1 MNLLLGV
8 AQLRAIEHEAAS
20 ALPPRTLMTR
30 AADAVMR
37 HALGLSEGPFLVFA
51 GPGNNGG
58 DALEAAA
65 LLARAH
71 RQVQV
76 VMLGAPESLP
86 ADAAVSWQ
94 HCQQAGVPVTH
105 AVPAA
110 IDAPVVIDGL
120 FGIGLARALMGP
132 FAEAIQRI
140 NASRAQIIAIDVPSG
155 IDADTGAV
163 VGSPHGCAVRAQ
175 TTLTFIA
182 DKPGLHT
189 GDGIDCAGTVIV
201 DPLGIAPALVWAH
214 ADRAGALNAPEC
226 FLHALQPRARNTHKG
241 SFGNVAIVGGNVG
254 MTGAVHLAARAALLA
269 GAGRV
274 FVHPLGERLAFD
286 PLYPELMIRRVED
299 LDCSQVVVAGPGLG
313 QDTTARAV
321 LGQALDA
328 APRLVL
334 DADALNRI
342 GSDKPL
348 GDLLAARCR
357 RPGLDTILT
366 PHPLEAARLL
376 GLRNEDIA
384 RDRIGAAR
392 RLVERFGASVVLKGA
407 GSVIM
412 DPDGR
417 WLINPTGNPGLASA
431 GTGDVLA
438 GVLGALLAWCT
449 DAHAALQAAVW
460 FHGAAADALVARG
473 IGPIGMHAGELP
485 EEIRRL
491 INALIKPRAAPLP
504 H

>member
-1 MNLLLGV
+1 MHTLLGV
-8 AQLRAIEHEAAS
+8 ASLRAIEHEAAS
-20 ALPPRTLMTR
+20 GLPPRTLMMR
-30 AADAVMR
+30 AADAVVR
-37 HALGLSEGPFLVFA
+37 QALRLGEGPFLIFA

-65 LLARAH
+65 LLAQAH
-71 RQVQV
+71 RQVEV
-76 VMLGAPESLP
+76 VMLGEPEALP

-94 HCQQAGVPVTH
+94 HCLQAGVAVTRS
-105 AVPAA
+105 VPARIA
-110 IDAPVVIDGL
+110 APVVIDGL
-120 FGIGLARALMGP
+120 FGIGLVRALSGLY
-132 FAEAIQRI
+132 AEAIQRI
-140 NASRAQIIAIDVPSG
+140 NTSGAQVLAIDLPSG

-163 VGSPHGCAVRAQ
+163 VGSPNGCAVRAQ
-175 TTLTFIA
+175 TTLTFIG

-189 GDGIDCAGTVIV
+189 SDGIDCAGTVIV
-201 DPLGIAPALVWAH
+201 DALGIAPEILHAH
-214 ADRAGALNAPEC
+214 SADAGALNGPGH
-226 FLHALQPRARNTHKG
+226 FMHALQPRARNTHKG

-274 FVHPLGERLAFD
+274 FVHPLAERQPFD
-286 PLYPELMIRRVED
+286 PAFPELMIRRVED
-299 LDCSQVVVAGPGLG
+299 LDCSHVVVAGPGLG

-348 GDLLAARCR
+348 ADLLAARCR
-357 RPGLDTILT
+357 RPGLDTLLT

-376 GLRNEDIA
+376 GVRNEDIA
-384 RDRIGAAR
+384 RDRIGATH

-407 GSVIM
+407 GSIVM
-412 DPDGR
+412 ATDGR
-417 WLINPTGNPGLASA
+417 WFINPTGNPGLASA

-449 DAHAALQAAVW
+449 DAFAALQAAVW

-473 IGPIGMHAGELP
+473 IGPIGLRAGELP

-491 INALIKPRAAPLP
+491 LNAHITPPAR
-504 H
+504 